1 MLSPARQFAVVAS
14 LSALALLSAC
24 GGEEKKA
31 TQVAAKV
38 NKDEITVHQVNGALP
53 RLNNPSEDQMKAAT
67 KQTLER
73 LIDQQLLIQKAEE
86 AKLDRDPQV
95 MTAIENAKREILA
108 RAYLERVMGGADK
121 PSAEAVK
128 EFYDQHPEL
137 FTERRI
143 YRMQEV
149 ALQIKAEDQG
159 PLREALPG
167 MKTMQ
172 DVVNFARTNNIPAR
186 AGTQV
191 RAAEQLP
198 MEFVS
203 RIYKMKD
210 GEIVAVPSPNGMVI
224 VQIVQSQSQ
233 PLDEKQAQPFIEQ
246 FLTNQARMKIAQ
258 EEVKK
263 LRDAAKIDY
272 VGDFGKPVE
281 GVAAPA
287 PAPAES
293 KSLVDQAGGQSDDFL
308 EKGLSGLKK

>member
-1 MLSPARQFAVVAS
+1 
-14 LSALALLSAC
+14 
-24 GGEEKKA
+24 
-31 TQVAAKV
+31 
-38 NKDEITVHQVNGALP
+38 
-53 RLNNPSEDQMKAAT
+53 
-67 KQTLER
+67 
-73 LIDQQLLIQKAEE
+73 
-86 AKLDRDPQV
+86 
-95 MTAIENAKREILA
+95 
-108 RAYLERVMGGADK
+108 
-121 PSAEAVK
+121 
-128 EFYDQHPEL
+128 
-137 FTERRI
+137 
-143 YRMQEV
+143 
-149 ALQIKAEDQG
+149 
-159 PLREALPG
+159 
-167 MKTMQ
+167 
-172 DVVNFARTNNIPAR
+172 
-186 AGTQV
+186 
-191 RAAEQLP
+191 